1 MRFSNVRLL
10 VKDFAGCFKFYTEQL
25 GLEPAWGDENSGY
38 ASFKVADGI
47 EGLALFV
54 SDWMAPSAGNADKQ
68 QPVGMREKLMIS
80 FSVDNVDETFVAL
93 KAKGVT
99 FISEPTDMPDWG
111 PGTYR
116 RRSEISLRDTAEKQ
130 RVHPSEP
137 ENDIEW
143 SCPKRER
150 LLSFCSVILSL
161 PKNQLFILVKE
172 EILLRVLNDRLIV
185 FIYFSDSFIH

>member
-111 PGTYR
+111 MRTLY
-116 RRSEISLRDTAEKQ
+116 LRDPEENLIELFTPLAPEKFSQ
-130 RVHPSEP
+130 EL
-137 ENDIEW
+137 IEEDQ
-143 SCPKRER
+143 KFHKETR
-150 LLSFCSVILSL
+150 LKS
-161 PKNQLFILVKE
+161 N
-172 EILLRVLNDRLIV
+172 V
-185 FIYFSDSFIH
+185 FIRVNRKMILNGVVRKENVCYRFALSSYVCRRISSLY

>member
-25 GLEPAWGDENSGY
+25 GLEP
-38 ASFKVADGI
+38 DGI

-111 PGTYR
+111 MRTLY
-116 RRSEISLRDTAEKQ
+116 LRDPEENLIELFTPLAPEKFSQ
-130 RVHPSEP
+130 EL
-137 ENDIEW
+137 IEEDQ
-143 SCPKRER
+143 K
-150 LLSFCSVILSL
+150 F
-161 PKNQLFILVKE
+161 
-172 EILLRVLNDRLIV
+172 
-185 FIYFSDSFIH
+185 H

>member
-80 FSVDNVDETFVAL
+80 FSVDNVDETFCRTES
-93 KAKGVT
+93 K
-99 FISEPTDMPDWG
+99 
-111 PGTYR
+111 R
-116 RRSEISLRDTAEKQ
+116 R
-130 RVHPSEP
+130 
-137 ENDIEW
+137 DIY
-143 SCPKRER
+143 
-150 LLSFCSVILSL
+150 
-161 PKNQLFILVKE
+161 Q
-172 EILLRVLNDRLIV
+172 
-185 FIYFSDSFIH
+185 

>member
-99 FISEPTDMPDWG
+99 FISEPTDMPD
-111 PGTYR
+111 
-116 RRSEISLRDTAEKQ
+116 SLRDTAEKQ
-130 RVHPSEP
+130 RAHPSEP

-143 SCPKRER
+143 GCPKRER

-185 FIYFSDSFIH
+185 FIYFSDSFIR